1 MAKRPTLE
9 QVFELRAQAAAAR
22 RAADA
27 SHDVT
32 TRDLACAAAATLD
45 SVANSQL
52 RRIEADDEP
61 ILVLPEN
68 ASTAEMRQ
76 ARLRRSV
83 RRGDD
88 LYLPSWREAAVGMPN
103 VLLRSAL
110 FAAAETCAPPLM
122 DAEIASQGDVSLKMT
137 GHRLGDYDRRVFAV
151 CLSQYR
157 TDLPLSH
164 DGEPSWVRTTFWQ
177 FAKGLNVT
185 YGPNV
190 HKGIR
195 NSLIRL
201 NAAHLRVRIAGVDV
215 PMPRLID
222 VVFQE
227 GYDDKIPDQRLRG
240 SDVVSFRVQE
250 SMANLFGPKA
260 WTAVSESAL
269 HDYSGLPAWLACFY
283 STHNRPFAL
292 KIEDLWR
299 YSGVVC
305 DEREFRRRL
314 KTALT
319 RLQADDVPSLVRVA
333 GFKIADGK
341 VTVELVRWAAAAAS
355 LDRVTLA

>member
-45 SVANSQL
+45 SVANGQL

-110 FAAAETCAPPLM
+110 FAAAETCDTPLM

-177 FAKGLNVT
+177 FAKGLNVVS
-185 YGPNV
+185 GN
-190 HKGIR
+190 R
-195 NSLIRL
+195 
-201 NAAHLRVRIAGVDV
+201 AAFLPTSSAGGGRVEADW
-215 PMPRLID
+215 PRS
-222 VVFQE
+222 VA
-227 GYDDKIPDQRLRG
+227 
-240 SDVVSFRVQE
+240 S
-250 SMANLFGPKA
+250 
-260 WTAVSESAL
+260 
-269 HDYSGLPAWLACFY
+269 
-283 STHNRPFAL
+283 
-292 KIEDLWR
+292 
-299 YSGVVC
+299 
-305 DEREFRRRL
+305 
-314 KTALT
+314 TAL
-319 RLQADDVPSLVRVA
+319 
-333 GFKIADGK
+333 G
-341 VTVELVRWAAAAAS
+341 
-355 LDRVTLA
+355 